1 MIITKISKKTNLTN
15 YLQSSLRDDVY
26 FYEPES
32 LMIYNLL
39 NIISKYPLSSFSP
52 ELFNSMLE
60 SVKDNKKVQDELKN
74 GIYIYKNNLGYSK
87 LNIAQLTLFHLG
99 FSFFKF
105 FHWNEHTYEKVK
117 KFFSKS
123 HYKKHNLEEFKN
135 ILKKEFTAELINP
148 NINESNEAFYILD
161 FQVALKT
168 LVEIEKHFDIHEL
181 LKKDVSITYE
191 NKRILNSSSYSQ
203 EVSISA
209 FSYILQN
216 CYSIPS
222 YTTFYN
228 QNITNTP
235 DPLSLYFAPS
245 SSFSDIYFR
254 SPLSSQISAYD
265 IMDKESYFQ
274 ILNKFINDLKDNFN
288 FLSSSS
294 LTEYCFNKELL
305 NTINKST
312 LDNKTKKEIIFKI
325 LNVSPKVFSTIE
337 EGETNFFLLNIMA
350 SLDDE
355 KKSFQTLDNYL
366 TQSKDNNKS
375 AFIINSLSKG
385 TWQKF
390 SQRKIYKSD
399 KILKHSFIS
408 LPLLKKWCSIDNQEL
423 DPEYKLL
430 NILLHFKSEIVL
442 KEYLKIIDRHKYSEA
457 LEIID
462 KTLSSNTVLINLEP
476 YTKDTFSSER
486 IEKDIM
492 KTDVTPSKNKSRIS
506 KF

>member
-1 MIITKISKKTNLTN
+1 MKITTISKKTNLTN
-15 YLQSSLRDDVY
+15 YLQSSFRDDVY
-26 FYEPES
+26 FYEPQS
-32 LMIYNLL
+32 LMIYHLLSNL
-39 NIISKYPLSSFSP
+39 SKYSLSSFSP

-60 SVKDNKKVQDELKN
+60 NVKDNKKVQDELKN
-74 GIYIYKNNLGYSK
+74 GIYIYKQNLGHSK
-87 LNIAQLTLFHLG
+87 LNIAQITLFSLG
-99 FSFFKF
+99 FPFFKF
-105 FHWNEHTYEKVK
+105 FNWNEHTYEKVK

-123 HYKKHNLEEFKN
+123 HYKKDNLEEFKN

-161 FQVALKT
+161 IQVALKI
-168 LVEIEKHFDIHEL
+168 LVELEKHFDIHEL

-191 NKRILNSSSYSQ
+191 NKKILNSSPYTK

-222 YTTFYN
+222 YTSFYN

-235 DPLSLYFAPS
+235 DPLSLCFAPTTS
-245 SSFSDIYFR
+245 SDTYFR

-265 IMDKESYFQ
+265 IMDKETYLQ
-274 ILNKFINDLKDNFN
+274 IINKFITDLKDNFN

-294 LTEYCFNKELL
+294 LTQYFFNKDLL
-305 NTINKST
+305 NKINESN
-312 LDNKTKKEIIFKI
+312 LDNNTKKDILFKF
-325 LNVSPKVFSTIE
+325 LNVSPKVLSIME
-337 EGETNFFLLNIMA
+337 EGETNFFLLNTIY

-355 KKSFQTLDNYL
+355 KKSFQILDNYINH
-366 TQSKDNNKS
+366 SKDNNKTD
-375 AFIINSLSKG
+375 FIINSLTKG
-385 TWQKF
+385 TWNKF
-390 SQRKIYKSD
+390 SQRKLYKSD
-399 KILKHSFIS
+399 KILTRSFTS
-408 LPLLKKWCSIDNQEL
+408 LPLLKKWFSIDNQEF
-423 DPEYKLL
+423 DPEYKIL

-442 KEYLKIIDRHKYSEA
+442 KEYLQVIDKHRYSEA

-462 KTLSSNTVLINLEP
+462 KTLSSNKVLINIEP
-476 YTKDTFSSER
+476 YTTDTFSSAR

-492 KTDVTPSKNKSRIS
+492 KTDITPSTNKSRIS